1 MKDYVLIITIHADP
15 AMPPGYDEWGGTHT
29 YMRELLDEMDAARV
43 NCVLITRRALQE
55 LPAVEQYR
63 PHCVIY
69 RLQNGPVA
77 PIDKTL
83 LRNYHDENLKSIRQI
98 IATQESLPI
107 CIHSVYWNSGRLGAE
122 LSRTYHIPLV
132 HSVISNSRG
141 RVARGAVE
149 PVKDRAY
156 YEQDIYDIAKF
167 ILCVSQDE
175 RNDLIDLYHIEPDKI
190 IVAGQYIH
198 PSFPL
203 PAHDL
208 NGFPRLNSAISSEA
222 QTTVALRHHQ
232 ISLPNSDSL
241 FWANKAFTY
250 FGRIDKSKGVDVI
263 LSAWYEVYQRNKDI
277 CPPLWLIGGGIPE
290 IDRMH
295 SQMLSLIPELPDLER
310 IGKIVWWG
318 CLDPIGASTLLLKT
332 LVLLTNSLYEPGGR
346 VVVEAMSEGVPV
358 IAAPHGFALD
368 LIRNWENGFLV
379 KHGDIAELALRM
391 EHFIRQ
397 PFLSNALGANAKETA
412 VNVMRNW
419 DFTKR
424 HLEAYGL
431 LNQRT
436 QSPDEPC
443 INYFD
448 RREIHL
454 FPYQNIPLSND
465 LLATFF
471 EEQVGETILS
481 GPTLLQAE
489 CGSDIYRIKGDRGTY
504 IIKHP
509 ITSLAVDSIINPV
522 QNGRYV
528 HNAAERYRFEKVAY
542 YRKKSG
548 VLIGNDDFHHLL
560 LLRELPLHPPTAEE
574 LPSFINYLRERTLP
588 LPEGQAERF
597 LTLLRSNAMESACSI
612 GTLLETLSAA
622 FPDYCFDASG
632 RFSPYVG
639 WRIAPLI
646 LAHNSAAIRL
656 DQIDLLY
663 QTASLFLGKT
673 QFPSTDAVSEINT
686 DAKLRHIC
694 YENGYWETINLENR
708 SIGMVEYE
716 IADLL
721 FDAFCHTEG
730 CGLSSLSRLLDI
742 IPTNC
747 NCLQV
752 LSSLS
757 YRLFYDAIL
766 HIVMRKG
773 LIDEFLLAL
782 EFLSGLAK

>member
-29 YMRELLDEMDAARV
+29 YMRELLDEMDAAKV

-98 IATQESLPI
+98 VAAQESLPI
-107 CIHSVYWNSGRLGAE
+107 CIHSVYWNSGRLGVE
-122 LSRTYHIPLV
+122 LSRAYHIPLV

-149 PVKDRAY
+149 PVKDRAH
-156 YEQDIYDIAKF
+156 YEQEIYDAAKF

-175 RNDLIDLYHIEPDKI
+175 KNDLIDLYHIEPDKI

-203 PAHDL
+203 PAHDP
-208 NGFPRLNSAISSEA
+208 NGFPRLNSAVSPEA
-222 QTTVALRHHQ
+222 QATAALRHHQ
-232 ISLPNSDSL
+232 VSLPNSNSL

-263 LSAWYEVYQRNKDI
+263 LSAWYEVYQRNKDA

-295 SQMLSLIPELPDLER
+295 SEMLSLIPELPDLER
-310 IGKIVWWG
+310 LGKVVWWG
-318 CLDPIGASTLLLKT
+318 CLDPVGASTLLLKT

-368 LIRNWENGFLV
+368 LIQNWENGFLV

-412 VNVMRNW
+412 ANVMRSW
-419 DFTKR
+419 DFTKK

-431 LNQRT
+431 LDQRT

-443 INYFD
+443 TNYFD

-465 LLATFF
+465 LLASFF
-471 EEQVGETILS
+471 KEQVGETILS
-481 GPTLLQAE
+481 GPTLLQTE
-489 CGSDIYRIKGDRGTY
+489 CGSDIYRIKGERGTY

-509 ITSLAVDSIINPV
+509 ITRLAVGPIINPV
-522 QNGRYV
+522 QNGCYV
-528 HNAAERYRFEKVAY
+528 RNTAEHYRFEKAAY
-542 YRKKSG
+542 YRRKNG

-574 LPSFINYLRERTLP
+574 LSSFMSYLKERALP
-588 LPEGQAERF
+588 LPEGQAEQF
-597 LTLLRSNAMESACSI
+597 LTLLRSNAMESADSV
-612 GTLLETLSAA
+612 GTLLETLSVA
-622 FPDYCFDASG
+622 FPDYYFESSG
-632 RFSPYVG
+632 LFSPYVG

-646 LAHNSAAIRL
+646 LAHNSAALRSA
-656 DQIDLLY
+656 QRDLLR
-663 QTASLFLGKT
+663 QAVACFLKNT
-673 QFPSTDAVSEINT
+673 PLPPADVVSEINT
-686 DAKLRHIC
+686 DTELRHIC
-694 YENGYWETINLENR
+694 QENEHWETIDLENR

-721 FDAFCHTEG
+721 FDVFCHTER
-730 CGLSSLSRLLDI
+730 CGLNSLSRLLDI

-747 NCLQV
+747 DRLQV

-757 YRLFYDAIL
+757 YRLFYDAVL

-773 LIDEFLLAL
+773 PVEEFLSAL
-782 EFLSGLAK
+782 ELLSGLAG